1 MDVLRKI
8 IDVKNKRIAEA
19 KQSAPPEEVR
29 AQALAVR
36 SSAQPHRFWEA
47 LSDAA
52 AVKII
57 AEIKRASPSKGL
69 IRDGIDPADLARS
82 YEAAGAAA
90 ISVLTE
96 TDNFQGSLC
105 DLTRARSAV
114 SIPLLRK
121 DFIVEA
127 YQVYESAAAGADAI
141 LLIVAAL
148 DDLTLAGLRRLAEE
162 QLEMDALVEVHTAQ
176 EFQRATDSGA
186 RLVGVNNR
194 DLRTLAVSLQTSIEL
209 AQSVPDD
216 TLRISE
222 SGIESAD
229 DIRRLRQCG
238 YRGFLIGETLMRAP
252 DPGKA
257 LEALIKNSI

>member
-1 MDVLRKI
+1 MDVLKKI
-8 IDVKNKRIAEA
+8 INVKNKRIAEA
-19 KQSAPPEEVR
+19 KQAVPPEEVQ

-36 SSAQPHRFWEA
+36 SSARPHRFSEA
-47 LSDAA
+47 LSDAV
-52 AVKII
+52 AVNII

-69 IRDGIDPADLARS
+69 IRDGIAPADLARS
-82 YEAAGAAA
+82 YEAAGASA

-105 DLTRARSAV
+105 DLTAARSAV

-121 DFIVEA
+121 DFIVEE
-127 YQVYESAAAGADAI
+127 YQVYESAGAGADAI

-148 DDLTLAGLRRLAEE
+148 DDVTLAGLRRLAEE
-162 QLEMDALVEVHTAQ
+162 QLEMDALVEVHTAH
-176 EFQRATDSGA
+176 EFQRAIDSGA
-186 RLVGVNNR
+186 RLIGVNNR

-209 AQSVPDD
+209 AQGAPDD
-216 TLRISE
+216 ILRISE

-229 DIRRLRQCG
+229 DIRRLRRRG

-257 LEALIKNSI
+257 LEALIKNSN